1 MLLGQLQPL
10 AESWIISDPQ
20 GGQLPACEADL
31 DLLLN
36 DALARIRPTAASASR
51 SGVPEFRQP
60 SATGPTHQRPAV
72 DKRRLL
78 SQPDVTVDHMTGFV
92 TIEDRP

>member
-10 AESWIISDPQ
+10 AKSWIISDPQ

-36 DALARIRPTAASASR
+36 DALARIP
-51 SGVPEFRQP
+51 
-60 SATGPTHQRPAV
+60 
-72 DKRRLL
+72 
-78 SQPDVTVDHMTGFV
+78 PDSSIRVEVGHA
-92 TIEDRP
+92 